1 MRWKAEK
8 RQEESEPQTR
18 DTSLSLSLQLFH
30 ETRGPPWSSNN
41 SRNLLIPARTTM
53 SSTWRERLSN
63 TFLPA
68 LIRIRRSSARIKRSS
83 SRNDA
88 LSSREDDWECGEKEM
103 ATIYG
108 KGKGGRKERE
118 KKRKWFLPRYARF
131 RRAPRQ
137 CTADGDRRKLLRG
150 RLNDVNVDISL

>member
-1 MRWKAEK
+1 
-8 RQEESEPQTR
+8 
-18 DTSLSLSLQLFH
+18 
-30 ETRGPPWSSNN
+30 
-41 SRNLLIPARTTM
+41 M

-88 LSSREDDWECGEKEM
+88 LSSREDDWECGEGEGEKEM

-108 KGKGGRKERE
+108 EKGRGGRKEKRKKE
-118 KKRKWFLPRYARF
+118 KKKKVIFAAIREISPVLLVNARPMVIDESCYA
-131 RRAPRQ
+131 A
-137 CTADGDRRKLLRG
+137 A
-150 RLNDVNVDISL
+150 

>member
-1 MRWKAEK
+1 MRWKVEE
-8 RQEESEPQTR
+8 RQEESGTR
-18 DTSLSLSLQLFH
+18 DTSLSLFLSATLS
-30 ETRGPPWSSNN
+30 RGPPWSSNN

-88 LSSREDDWECGEKEM
+88 LSSREDDWECGEGGGEKEM

-108 KGKGGRKERE
+108 EKGRGGRKEKRKKE
-118 KKRKWFLPRYARF
+118 KKKKVIFAAIREISPVLLVNARPMVIDESCYA
-131 RRAPRQ
+131 A
-137 CTADGDRRKLLRG
+137 A
-150 RLNDVNVDISL
+150 